1 MKLPLGVGIGFSRT
15 GDSEAAA
22 KEAEE
27 MAGAPSKFAIVFASS
42 HYDPNKTYEGVK
54 SVLKN
59 ANILGCTTAGE
70 LCNLAKEATTD
81 SVVVLSIGG
90 SRLKTSIGVGKNLS
104 TRGEEAG
111 IEAAISAY
119 KTLDFDP
126 YTMFVGMMHK
136 NPLEIVKMKTFLNIV
151 LPDGLSMGEENFLKG
166 IVKVSGRN
174 TPIIGG
180 SSGDNLQLKKT
191 WQFGNGVYSDSGVLG
206 VLTGGIKI
214 GTAIGNN
221 YSQTE
226 KGAAVTKSSGRT
238 VYEMNNKPAA
248 EVLKDLLEVDE
259 LSPDLFAQNPLGFK
273 SLDIS
278 NEYVIRSVS
287 KENSDGSLN
296 FYSEVPNGVYFNLM
310 NTNKELLE
318 NIFKDTLNKA
328 ISDAGNP
335 KEIGAIVVFNCIYK
349 HIANMRCCCNDFKVI
364 NDLLGKDVPV
374 IGFNT
379 YGEQGSTSGGSIG
392 HHNQTSS
399 ILVIGNELVSQ

>member
-1 MKLPLGVGIGFSRT
+1 MKQPLNIGIGFSKT

-22 KEAEE
+22 KEAEA
-27 MAGAPSKFAIVFASS
+27 MAGEPSKFAIVFASS
-42 HYDPNKTYEGVK
+42 HYDPNKTYDGVK

-59 ANILGCTTAGE
+59 ANIIGCTTAGE

-90 SRLKTSIGVGKNLS
+90 SKLKTAVGVGKNLS

-111 IEAAISAY
+111 VDAATSAY
-119 KTLDFDP
+119 KSLDFDP

-136 NPLEIVKMKTFLNIV
+136 NPLDIVKMKMFMNVIM
-151 LPDGLSMGEENFLKG
+151 PDGLSMGEENFLRG
-166 IVKVSGRN
+166 VVKVSGRN

-180 SSGDNLQLKKT
+180 SSGDDLQLKKT
-191 WQFGNGVYSDSGVLG
+191 WQFGNGVYTDSGVLG

-221 YSQTE
+221 YSPIE

-248 EVLKDLLEVDE
+248 TVLKELLGVSE
-259 LSPDLFAQNPLGFK
+259 LLPDHFAQNPLGFK
-273 SLDIS
+273 SLDVS

-287 KENSDGSLN
+287 KENPDGSLN
-296 FYSEVPNGVYFNLM
+296 FYSEVPHGVYFNLM
-310 NTNKELLE
+310 NTNKQLLE
-318 NIFKDTLNKA
+318 EKFKETLNKA
-328 ISDAGNP
+328 ILDAGNP

-349 HIANMRCCCNDFKVI
+349 HLANMRCSCNDFNVI
-364 NDLLGKDVPV
+364 RDVVGKDVPV